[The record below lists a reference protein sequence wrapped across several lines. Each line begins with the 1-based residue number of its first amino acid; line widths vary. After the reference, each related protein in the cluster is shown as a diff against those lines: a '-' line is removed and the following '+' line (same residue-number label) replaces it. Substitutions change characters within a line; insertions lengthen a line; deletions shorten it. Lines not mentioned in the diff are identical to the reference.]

1 MSQFHFLD
9 WAILGAYA
17 AGLIWIGIFRIKDQ
31 SASQEDF
38 ILSGRRLSLGG
49 FVATLVTTWYGAILG
64 VGENTFLYGIQT
76 WFIFAL
82 PYYGFAL
89 GYAFWIAP
97 KIREKNFLSIPDHFR
112 FHYGETAGIISALL
126 ITFLASP
133 APYILSMG
141 ILLQFLFGI
150 NLGSALLISTIFSVI
165 YVWNGGF
172 SAVVKTDILQFIL
185 MFIGFFLLIGFSWN
199 EFGSPAVLIKSIPET
214 HLDPLGGN
222 TVQYILVWFFIAAWT
237 FIDPGFYQRCAAA
250 KSPEI
255 AKKGLLISI
264 GFWAVFDC
272 LTVLSGLYAVVMIQT
287 DQALLS
293 FPLLGANILPIGVF
307 GLFITGLLATIMSS
321 IDSLSLISAIT
332 FGRDILWRIQ
342 RPRIDSNPIPLVRKG
357 LVIISFLSIF
367 LAFAVPSVVG
377 LFYAIGSVLIPG
389 LILPFVFTLWNE
401 KISLSE
407 RLANQWIITPVVVSL
422 GWFGISQLSGESF
435 MGIEPFYPGM
445 VVSILFGLY
454 IINSITTKFTKK
466 VKKNEA

>member
-264 GFWAVFDC
+264 GFWTVFDC
-272 LTVLSGLYAVVMIQT
+272 LTVLSGLYAVAMIQT

-307 GLFITGLLATIMSS
+307 GLFITGLLATIMST

-342 RPRIDSNPIPLVRKG
+342 RPRMDSNPIPLVRKG
-357 LVIISFLSIF
+357 LVIISFLSLF
-367 LAFAVPSVVG
+367 LSFAVPSVVG

-466 VKKNEA
+466 VKKK

>member
-9 WAILGAYA
+9 WVILGAYA

-264 GFWAVFDC
+264 GFWTVFDC
-272 LTVLSGLYAVVMIQT
+272 LTVLSGLYAVAMIQT

-307 GLFITGLLATIMSS
+307 GLFITGLLATIMST

-342 RPRIDSNPIPLVRKG
+342 RPRMDSNPIPLVRKG
-357 LVIISFLSIF
+357 LVIISFLSLF
-367 LAFAVPSVVG
+367 LSFAVPSVVG

-422 GWFGISQLSGESF
+422 GWFGISRLSGESF

-454 IINSITTKFTKK
+454 IINSIATKFTKK

>member
-199 EFGSPAVLIKSIPET
+199 EFGSPAVLIKSISET

-264 GFWAVFDC
+264 GFWVVFDC

-307 GLFITGLLATIMSS
+307 GLFITGLLATIMST

-342 RPRIDSNPIPLVRKG
+342 RPRMDSNPIPLVRKG
-357 LVIISFLSIF
+357 LVIISFLSLF

-389 LILPFVFTLWNE
+389 LIFPFVFTLWNE

-454 IINSITTKFTKK
+454 IINSISTKFTKK
-466 VKKNEA
+466 VKNNEA

>member
-199 EFGSPAVLIKSIPET
+199 EFGSPAVLIKSISET

-264 GFWAVFDC
+264 GFWTVFDC
-272 LTVLSGLYAVVMIQT
+272 LTVLSGLYAVAMIQT

-307 GLFITGLLATIMSS
+307 GLFITGLLATIMST

-342 RPRIDSNPIPLVRKG
+342 RPRMDSNPIPLVRKG
-357 LVIISFLSIF
+357 LVIISFLSLF

-454 IINSITTKFTKK
+454 IINSINTKFTKK

>member
-199 EFGSPAVLIKSIPET
+199 EFGSPAVLIKSISET

-307 GLFITGLLATIMSS
+307 GLFITGLLATIMST

-342 RPRIDSNPIPLVRKG
+342 RPRMDSNPIPLVRKG
-357 LVIISFLSIF
+357 LVIISFLSLF

-401 KISLSE
+401 KVSLSE

-422 GWFGISQLSGESF
+422 GWYVISQISGESF

>member
-199 EFGSPAVLIKSIPET
+199 EFGSPAVLIKSISET

-307 GLFITGLLATIMSS
+307 GLFITGLLATIMST

-342 RPRIDSNPIPLVRKG
+342 RPRMDSNPIPLVRKG
-357 LVIISFLSIF
+357 SVIISFLSLF
-367 LAFAVPSVVG
+367 LSFAVPSVVG

>member
-199 EFGSPAVLIKSIPET
+199 EFGSPAVLIKSISET

-307 GLFITGLLATIMSS
+307 GLFITGLLATIMST

-342 RPRIDSNPIPLVRKG
+342 RPRMDSNPIPLVRKG

-422 GWFGISQLSGESF
+422 VWFGISQLSGESF

>member
-9 WAILGAYA
+9 WVILSAYSI
-17 AGLIWIGIFRIKDQ
+17 GLIWIGIFRLKDQ
-31 SASQEDF
+31 STSQEDF

-64 VGENTFLYGIQT
+64 VGENTFFYGIQT

-307 GLFITGLLATIMSS
+307 GLFITGLLATIMST

-342 RPRIDSNPIPLVRKG
+342 RPRMDSNPIPLVRKG
-357 LVIISFLSIF
+357 LVIISFLSLF

-454 IINSITTKFTKK
+454 IINSIATKFTKK

>member
-1 MSQFHFLD
+1 MSHFHFLD
-9 WAILGAYA
+9 WAILAAYA
-17 AGLIWIGIFRIKDQ
+17 AGLIWIGIFRLKDQ
-31 SASQEDF
+31 SASQEEF

-255 AKKGLLISI
+255 AKKGLMISI

-272 LTVLSGLYAVVMIQT
+272 LTVLSGLYAVAMIQT

-307 GLFITGLLATIMSS
+307 GLFITGLLATIMST

-342 RPRIDSNPIPLVRKG
+342 RPRMDSNPIPLVRKG
-357 LVIISFLSIF
+357 LVIISFLSLF

-454 IINSITTKFTKK
+454 IINSINTKFTKK

>member
-272 LTVLSGLYAVVMIQT
+272 LTVLCGLYAVVMIQT

>member
-199 EFGSPAVLIKSIPET
+199 EFGSPAVLIKSISET

-357 LVIISFLSIF
+357 LVIISFLSLF
-367 LAFAVPSVVG
+367 LSFAVPSVVG

-466 VKKNEA
+466 VKNNET

>member
-1 MSQFHFLD
+1 
-9 WAILGAYA
+9 
-17 AGLIWIGIFRIKDQ
+17 
-31 SASQEDF
+31 
-38 ILSGRRLSLGG
+38 
-49 FVATLVTTWYGAILG
+49 
-64 VGENTFLYGIQT
+64 
-76 WFIFAL
+76 
-82 PYYGFAL
+82 
-89 GYAFWIAP
+89 
-97 KIREKNFLSIPDHFR
+97 
-112 FHYGETAGIISALL
+112 
-126 ITFLASP
+126 
-133 APYILSMG
+133 MG

-199 EFGSPAVLIKSIPET
+199 EFGSPAVLIKSISET

-293 FPLLGANILPIGVF
+293 FPLLGANILPLGVF

-342 RPRIDSNPIPLVRKG
+342 RPRMDSNPIPLVRKG
-357 LVIISFLSIF
+357 LVIISFLSLF

-454 IINSITTKFTKK
+454 IINSINTKFTKK

>member
-199 EFGSPAVLIKSIPET
+199 EFGSPAVLIKSISET

-307 GLFITGLLATIMSS
+307 GLFITGLLATIMST

-342 RPRIDSNPIPLVRKG
+342 RPRMDSNPIPLVRKG

-422 GWFGISQLSGESF
+422 GWFCISQLSGESF

>member
-199 EFGSPAVLIKSIPET
+199 EFGSPAVLIKSISET

-272 LTVLSGLYAVVMIQT
+272 LPVLSGLYAVVMIQT

-307 GLFITGLLATIMSS
+307 GLFITGLLATIMST

-342 RPRIDSNPIPLVRKG
+342 RPRMDSNPIPLVRKG
-357 LVIISFLSIF
+357 LVIISFLSLF

-466 VKKNEA
+466 VKNNEA

>member
-38 ILSGRRLSLGG
+38 ILCGRRLSLGG

-199 EFGSPAVLIKSIPET
+199 EFGSPAVLIKSISET

-264 GFWAVFDC
+264 GFWTVFDC
-272 LTVLSGLYAVVMIQT
+272 LTVLSGLYAVAMIQT

-307 GLFITGLLATIMSS
+307 GLFITGLLATIMST

-342 RPRIDSNPIPLVRKG
+342 RPRMDSNPIPLVRKG
-357 LVIISFLSIF
+357 LVIISFLSLF

-454 IINSITTKFTKK
+454 IINSIATKFTKK

>member
-9 WAILGAYA
+9 WAILAAYA
-17 AGLIWIGIFRIKDQ
+17 AGLIWIGIFRLKDQ
-31 SASQEDF
+31 STSQEDF

-89 GYAFWIAP
+89 AYAFWIAP

-112 FHYGETAGIISALL
+112 SHYGETAGIISALL
-126 ITFLASP
+126 ITFVASP

-185 MFIGFFLLIGFSWN
+185 MFAGFFLLIGFSWN
-199 EFGSPAVLIKSIPET
+199 EFGSPLELVKSIPET

-222 TVQYILVWFFIAAWT
+222 TFQYVLAWFFIAAWT

-272 LTVLSGLYAVVMIQT
+272 LTVLSGLYAVAMVQT

-293 FPLLGANILPIGVF
+293 FPLLGQHILPTGFF
-307 GLFITGLLATIMSS
+307 GLFITGLLATIMST

-342 RPRIDSNPIPLVRKG
+342 RPKIDSNPVPLIRKG
-357 LVIISFLSIF
+357 LVIISFLSLF
-367 LAFAVPSVVG
+367 FAFSVPSVVG
-377 LFYAIGSVLIPG
+377 LFYVFGSVLIPG

-401 KISLSE
+401 EISLSE
-407 RLANQWIITPVVVSL
+407 RLANQWILFPVGVSL
-422 GWFGISQLSGESF
+422 AWFGISQMSGQPF
-435 MGIEPFYPGM
+435 LGIEPFYPGM
-445 VVSILFGLY
+445 VTSILFLP
-454 IINSITTKFTKK
+454 IVLRIHTNKSQ
-466 VKKNEA
+466 N

>member
-17 AGLIWIGIFRIKDQ
+17 AGLIWIGIFGIKNQ

-38 ILSGRRLSLGG
+38 ILSGRRLSLAG

-307 GLFITGLLATIMSS
+307 GLFITGLLATIMST

-342 RPRIDSNPIPLVRKG
+342 RPRMDSNPIPLVRKG
-357 LVIISFLSIF
+357 LVIISFLSLF

-466 VKKNEA
+466 VKKK